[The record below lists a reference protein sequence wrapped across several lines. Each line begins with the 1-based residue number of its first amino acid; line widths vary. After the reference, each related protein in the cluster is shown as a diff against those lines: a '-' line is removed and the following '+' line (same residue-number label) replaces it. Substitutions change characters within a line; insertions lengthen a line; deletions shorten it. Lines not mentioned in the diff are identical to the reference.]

1 MRAFRLSL
9 AFMLALLLA
18 RDAGAAAKAPAP
30 LHAGTA
36 RPLALVEL
44 FTSEGC
50 SSCPPADALLVQLA
64 TRGDVIALSF
74 HVTYWD
80 RLGWRDPFSNETFTR
95 RQGAYA
101 HAFGLESLY
110 TPQMVIDGRT
120 QFVGSNR
127 TAAADAIRDALM
139 RPPGAG
145 VSVRT
150 RADGAAVAATVHVE
164 RATPDAVLFVAWADA
179 ERKSAPDRGEN
190 DGAHLRHVDVVRVL
204 ERVPLQGGRYDGVV
218 HLTRPD
224 AVAGSVVAWVQRG
237 GGTPA
242 EPGSGEVLGAQ
253 RALVPAR

>member
-1 MRAFRLSL
+1 MRAFLLLVAFLPTLSL
-9 AFMLALLLA
+9 AH
-18 RDAGAAAKAPAP
+18 DAGAAGTKAPTPMSA
-30 LHAGTA
+30 TTY
-36 RPLALVEL
+36 RPFALVEL

-50 SSCPPADALLVQLA
+50 SSCPPADALLAQLSA
-64 TRGDVIALSF
+64 RDDVLALSF

-101 HAFGLESLY
+101 RAFKLESLY
-110 TPQMVIDGRT
+110 TPQMVVDGRR

-127 TAAADAIRDALM
+127 AAATDAIRDALA
-139 RPPGAG
+139 RPAGAG
-145 VSVRT
+145 VSVST
-150 RADGAAVAATVHVE
+150 RADGASIAATVHVE
-164 RATPDAVLFVAWADA
+164 HATPDAVLFVAWADA

-204 ERVPLQGGRYDGVV
+204 ERVDLHGGRYDGVV
-218 HLTRPD
+218 RLTRPE

-237 GGTPA
+237 TAA
-242 EPGSGEVLGAQ
+242 EPGSGDVLGAQ